1 MGASDHPGARATF
14 VLVHGAWH
22 GGWCWRAVAERLRA
36 AGHRV
41 LTPTLPGLAERASTL
56 SGEITLAGC
65 AAEVARLIEA
75 QALRDTVLV
84 GHSFGGAVVLGVA
97 DQLSE
102 RIRRLILLDALVLE
116 SGESPFGIM
125 EPEIVAARRRAASE
139 AGGIALPVPPV
150 TAFGLPEDHPEADR
164 VRRRLTPHP
173 ISTYETALILRHRP
187 GNGLPCTYI
196 HCTDPAY
203 APLESSRER
212 ARRQPGWR
220 WREIATGHDA
230 MITAPLEL
238 SRILIELAR

>member
-1 MGASDHPGARATF
+1 MGGINHLGARATF

-41 LTPTLPGLAERASTL
+41 LTPTLPGLAERAASL

-65 AAEVARLIEA
+65 AADVARLIEA
-75 QALRDTVLV
+75 QALRDIVLV
-84 GHSFGGAVVLGVA
+84 GHSFGGAVVLGVT

-139 AGGIALPVPPV
+139 AAGSAR
-150 TAFGLPEDHPEADR
+150 HR
-164 VRRRLTPHP
+164 VRASRGSSRGRSRPPPPHAA
-173 ISTYETALILRHRP
+173 SDLNLRD
-187 GNGLPCTYI
+187 CA
-196 HCTDPAY
+196 DPAPSPGKWP
-203 APLESSRER
+203 PL
-212 ARRQPGWR
+212 
-220 WREIATGHDA
+220 HLH
-230 MITAPLEL
+230 PLHGPCL
-238 SRILIELAR
+238 CLPRTLARACPAPAGLAMAGDRDRP